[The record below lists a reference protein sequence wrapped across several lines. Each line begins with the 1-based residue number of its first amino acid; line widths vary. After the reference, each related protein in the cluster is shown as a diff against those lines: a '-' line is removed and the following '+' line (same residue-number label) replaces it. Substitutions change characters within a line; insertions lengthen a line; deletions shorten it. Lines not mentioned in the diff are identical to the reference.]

1 MAVFTLK
8 EILDVTSGEL
18 YNFKDKGTEDTYK
31 IDGVSTDTRTIVEGN
46 LFLALVGE
54 NFDGNTYAYTAA
66 KEGAS
71 ALVLSDMTNAPD
83 DIPVILVK
91 DTKLALEQLATYYRK
106 RRNMKVIAVT
116 GSVGKTS
123 TREMIGRAL
132 GNCEKV
138 YCTKNNENNEIGL
151 SKTVLETPEEANIL
165 VLEMGMRLRGEI
177 SELTHIAWPD
187 IAVITKIGLAHIER
201 LGSQEE
207 ILLAKLEIIE
217 GLAEGGLLV
226 LPYKDPML
234 RKAIAEGL
242 IRPDVK
248 IAYFTDDET
257 DLPKEA
263 FGLASSGAV
272 TFEDDKVNFLATVG
286 YEEKEQIS
294 VSLAVFGLHHVGNT
308 LAALLCGRYLGLP
321 LEKLVQGAETFVPIG
336 HRERL
341 VTVEGVH
348 FVDDSY
354 NAGPE
359 SMMSAMES
367 LRRLGKNGKAYA
379 CIGDMLELGNTAKD
393 AHMSIGKTAAE
404 QGLDGL
410 FVIGDYKED
419 VEKGCHSVNPNLP
432 VILCEDKKEVLDKL
446 KNIVQK
452 GDYVLLKASHYFEM
466 YTILNEY
473 VSIFTEGEC

>member
-8 EILDVTSGEL
+8 EILDATSGEL
-18 YNFKDKGTEDTYK
+18 HNFQDKGTVETYTV
-31 IDGVSTDTRTIVEGN
+31 DGVSTDSRKIENGN
-46 LFLALVGE
+46 LFLALIGE
-54 NFDGNTYAYTAA
+54 KFDGNKYAYSAA
-66 KEGAS
+66 KDGAS
-71 ALVLSDMTNAPD
+71 ALLLSDMSDAPD
-83 DIPVILVK
+83 DVPVILVK
-91 DTKLALEQLATYYRK
+91 DTKLALEQLATYYRT
-106 RRNMKVIAVT
+106 RLHPTVIAVT

-138 YCTKNNENNEIGL
+138 YCTKQNENNEIGL
-151 SKTVLETPEEANIL
+151 SKTILETPKGTNIL

-207 ILLAKLEIIE
+207 ILRAKLEILE

-226 LPYKDPML
+226 IPYFDPML
-234 RKAIAEGL
+234 RKAVAEGL
-242 IRPDVK
+242 VRPDVK

-257 DLPKEA
+257 ELPQDA
-263 FGLASSGAV
+263 FGLASAGEV
-272 TFEDDKVNFLATVG
+272 TFENDKLNFLATVG
-286 YEEKEQIS
+286 YEQRKQIP
-294 VSLAVFGLHHVGNT
+294 VSLSVFGVHHVGNT
-308 LAALLCGRYLGLP
+308 LAALLCGTYLGLP
-321 LEKLVQGAETFVPIG
+321 LDKLVQGAEMFAPIG

-379 CIGDMLELGNTAKD
+379 CTGDMLELGD
-393 AHMSIGKTAAE
+393 ASQEAHLSIGRAAAE

-410 FVIGDYKED
+410 FVIGDFKKY
-419 VEKGCHSVNPNLP
+419 VEEGCHSVDPDLP
-432 VILCEDKKEVLDKL
+432 VFLCEDKKDILNKL

-452 GDYVLLKASHYFEM
+452 GDYVLLKASHSFEM
-466 YTILNEY
+466 YTILDEY